1 MADILTIAGRD
12 FRLFGDPGAAFL
24 CFQPMDEHDLSAMAE
39 EMQAVEEAL
48 GRAAVCVAALPI
60 RDWNTELSPWTAPP
74 VYGQEPFGDG
84 AGETLARLTDQTVP
98 ALEKR
103 LPPRADRQYLLAG
116 YSLAG
121 LFALWSAYRTD
132 AFAGVVAASP
142 SVWYPGW
149 DEFARARRPL
159 ARAVYLSLGD
169 REERTRHPVMREVG
183 NAIRRQREL
192 LAGQGVQGT
201 LEWNPGNHFM
211 DAPRR
216 TARAFAWAAWG
227 KEMDPAPSI

>member
-1 MADILTIAGRD
+1 MADTLTIAGRD

-24 CFQPMDEHDLSAMAE
+24 CFQPTDEHDLSAMAE

-48 GRAAVCVAALPI
+48 GPAVVCVAALPI

-74 VYGQEPFGDG
+74 VYGKEPFGDG
-84 AGETLARLTDQTVP
+84 AEQTLALLTDQALP

-159 ARAVYLSLGD
+159 ARAIYLSLGD

-192 LAGQGVQGT
+192 LVVQGVQGT
-201 LEWNPGNHFM
+201 LEWNPGNHFA
-211 DAPRR
+211 DSGKRVAKGLIWTVR
-216 TARAFAWAAWG
+216 TLGA
-227 KEMDPAPSI
+227 KP